1 MCNCWIDHTVQGCV
15 LERIELLCLCLLH
28 LCCCCTCPSTVPHLW
43 EVYLIS
49 SPTLSFFHSQ
59 ECEHNLDMCR
69 SRRLPSAK
77 ALFFFKIFLLALVGF
92 VSMLSGCKGVEYSN
106 PTLAS
111 AISTLTPAFTFT
123 LAVIFRFHLLL
134 FRFSLGKVI

>member
-1 MCNCWIDHTVQGCV
+1 MSLSST
-15 LERIELLCLCLLH
+15 LMLLLH
-28 LCCCCTCPSTVPHLW
+28 
-43 EVYLIS
+43 
-49 SPTLSFFHSQ
+49 LSFFHFPSSLGGIVDLLTHSFFHFQ
-59 ECEHNLDMCR
+59 ECEYNLDMCR

-77 ALFFFKIFLLALVGF
+77 APFFFKIFLLALVGF

-134 FRFSLGKVI
+134 FRFSLGKVISAAKLTFCFLW